1 MTLEQ
6 MQQNLSLSKLPACF
20 PALYAQIKDT
30 YEVHGTRI
38 LSDDYI
44 TQTLESCYALEP
56 YRKTVL
62 EAATQ
67 LRQDRALCLL
77 VCLLEAWVADG
88 GNVSDP
94 EYEAPVGEG
103 LAYDF
108 LHLFPAIPTMP
119 ASVVHMR
126 KRGVPEDVIAATMGE
141 YDFCVD
147 MCNTRMGRPAF
158 DRGRLNWIT
167 RVIRNELI
175 RIGRFKYDL
184 PGNFLK
190 GARVYRSAA
199 GETVILAD
207 ALRIHRSGR
216 VLGSVGHMDEDG
228 SFQAEITETETAVT
242 GHRAVDGIVEKGLT
256 TLSKKDWTLCLS
268 EADTFPRIHIPADGS
283 FDRETVNAS
292 YERAREIF
300 DTCYPDRPYKAFFC
314 STWLMST
321 DLRKILKPTSNILSF
336 QEPFTL
342 IPWPSS
348 GRLVFSFA
356 FQMDAAIPEDLNA
369 LPENTSLQRAVKQL
383 YLNGGY
389 IHECAGFFF

>member
-30 YEVHGTRI
+30 YEVQI

-44 TQTLESCYALEP
+44 AQTLESCYALEP

-62 EAATQ
+62 EAAAQ
-67 LRQDRALCLL
+67 LRQNEAMCLL
-77 VCLLEAWVADG
+77 VCLLEQWIRTG
-88 GNVSDP
+88 GNLADP
-94 EYEAPVGEG
+94 DYEAPAGQG

-119 ASVVHMR
+119 ESVSHLR
-126 KRGVPEDVIAATMGE
+126 GRGVPEDVIAATMGE

-147 MCNTRMGRPAF
+147 MCNTRLGRPAF
-158 DRGRLNWIT
+158 DFGRLKWIS
-167 RVIRNELI
+167 RVIHDQLI

-184 PGNFLK
+184 PGNYME
-190 GARVYRSAA
+190 GVRVYRNGS
-199 GETVILAD
+199 GELVIFAD
-207 ALRIHRSGR
+207 NLQIHRSGR
-216 VLGSVGHMDEDG
+216 ILGSVGHTDGDG
-228 SFQAEITETETAVT
+228 SFLAEITETEDTVI
-242 GHRAVDGIVEKGLT
+242 GHKAVDGIVERTLT
-256 TLSKKDWTLCLS
+256 TLSKKEWQLCLS
-268 EADTFPRIHIPADGS
+268 EADAMPRIHIPSDGN
-283 FDRETVNAS
+283 FDQETVNAS
-292 YERAREIF
+292 YARAREIF
-300 DTCYPDRPYKAFFC
+300 ARCYPDYPYKAFFC
-314 STWLMST
+314 SSWLMST

-336 QEPFTL
+336 QEPFIF
-342 IPWPSS
+342 IPFRSS

-356 FQMDAAIPEDLNA
+356 FQMNAAIPEDLNT

-389 IHECAGFFF
+389 VHEGAGFFF